1 MAISTA
7 VDASAVARVVGIKT
21 EFFNTNVGGVI
32 YLPQRI
38 AVVGQG
44 ASASVYPLT
53 KFRATTAAQVGQAV
67 GFGSPLHLA
76 ALQLLPANGDG
87 VGSIPVTF
95 YPLEDDGAAVAA
107 VGDITPTGTAAKAG
121 TFRVLVSGIASA
133 QFTVAVGDTPAMIIS
148 KVLSVVNGVLPMPV
162 IAANGTTKVNLTAK
176 WAGASG
182 NDLVIELQG
191 PTDTGVT
198 FAITQPALG
207 AANPDVQPA
216 LDQVGGVWE
225 TMVLNCL
232 DLADTTALEAYQTF
246 GDGRWGSLVR
256 KPLVVFTGNPA
267 LTPNDATVITDA
279 RKTDRV
285 NCALPNPGSVT
296 LPFVSAAGQLA
307 RIAKIANNNPAR
319 DYGRQ
324 IASYIL
330 PGADGDQWDFAQRD
344 QAVKGGSSTVEVRDG
359 EVNISDVVTMYH
371 PTGEEPP
378 AYRFVCDIV
387 KLQNI
392 IFNVDLQFNNAEWD
406 GAPLIPDDQPTVN
419 PEAKKP
425 KNVLAVIGA
434 LADNMG
440 LNAIISDPAYTK
452 ANAQCEIDS
461 ANPKRLNTVI
471 PVKLVGNVNIHS
483 IDLNFGF
490 YFGTSTVIA

>member
-32 YLPQRI
+32 FLPQRV

-44 ASASVYPLT
+44 ATASIYPTT

-95 YPLEDDGAAVAA
+95 YPLVDAVAGVA
-107 VGDITPTGTAAKAG
+107 AAGGITPTGTATKAG
-121 TFRVLVSGIASA
+121 TFRVIVSGVRSA
-133 QFTVAVGDTPAMIIS
+133 QFTVAVGDAPAAVITKI
-148 KVLSVVNGVLPMPV
+148 LAAIGGVLEMPV
-162 IAANGTTKVNLTAK
+162 TAANGTTKVNLTAK
-176 WAGASG
+176 WKGASG
-182 NDLVIELQG
+182 NELFIKVSG
-191 PTDTGVT
+191 PSDTGVT
-198 FAITQPALG
+198 FAVTQPTGG

-216 LDQVGGVWE
+216 LDNVGNVWE

-232 DLADTTALEAYQTF
+232 NIGDTAALDTYRTF
-246 GDGRWGSLVR
+246 GEGRYGALVR
-256 KPLVVFTGNPA
+256 KPLIVFTGTAALFPA
-267 LTPNDATVITDA
+267 TATALGDA
-279 RKTDRV
+279 RKTDKV
-285 NCALPNPGSVT
+285 NVQLPNPGSEN

-307 RIAKIANNNPAR
+307 RIVKVANNNPAR

-324 IASYIL
+324 VASYVL
-330 PGADGDQWDFAQRD
+330 PGADGLQWDYAQRD
-344 QAVKGGSSTVEVRDG
+344 QAVKGGCSTVEVRDG

-425 KNVLAVIGA
+425 KNARAVLGA
-434 LADNMG
+434 LADNLA
-440 LNAIISDPAYTK
+440 LNALISDPAYTK
-452 ANAQCEIDS
+452 ANTQSEIDS
-461 ANPKRLNTVI
+461 QNPKRLNTVF
-471 PVKLVGNVNIHS
+471 PVKLSGNANIHS

-490 YFGTSTVIA
+490 YFGTSTIIA

>member
-7 VDASAVARVVGIKT
+7 VDASAVARVVGIETK
-21 EFFNTNVGGVI
+21 FFNTNVGGIVS
-32 YLPQRI
+32 LPQRV
-38 AVVGQG
+38 AVIGQG
-44 ASASVYPLT
+44 ATASTYPTT
-53 KFRATTAAQVGQAV
+53 KFRATTAAQVGQTV

-95 YPLEDDGAAVAA
+95 YPLLDDGAGAA
-107 VGDITPTGTAAKAG
+107 AAGDITPTGTATKAG
-121 TFRVLVSGIASA
+121 TFRVVISGIQSA
-133 QFTVAVGDTPAMIIS
+133 QFTIAIGDAPASVIAKIIAA
-148 KVLSVVNGVLPMPV
+148 VNGVLQMPV

-176 WAGASG
+176 WKGASG
-182 NDLVIELQG
+182 NDLVVELSG

-198 FAITQPALG
+198 FAITQPTAG
-207 AANPDVQPA
+207 AANPDVQDA
-216 LDQVGGVWE
+216 LDQVGNVWE

-232 DLADTTALEAYQTF
+232 NIEDATALDAYRTF
-246 GDGRWGSLVR
+246 GDGRWGALVR
-256 KPLVVFTGNPA
+256 KPLVVMTGSA
-267 LTPNDATVITDA
+267 AETPTAATSVTDA
-279 RKTDRV
+279 RKPDKV
-285 NCALPNPGSVT
+285 NVQLVNPGSVN

-307 RIAKIANNNPAR
+307 RIVKVANNNPAR

-324 IASYIL
+324 VASYLL
-330 PGADGDQWDFAQRD
+330 PGADGVQWDFAQRD

-406 GAPLIPDDQPTVN
+406 GAPLIPDEQPTVN

-425 KNVLAVIGA
+425 KNVKAVLGA
-434 LADNMG
+434 LADNLG
-440 LNAIISDPAYTK
+440 LNALISDPAYSK
-452 ANAQCEIDS
+452 ANTQCEIDS
-461 ANPKRLNTVI
+461 QNPKRLNTVF
-471 PVKLVGNVNIHS
+471 PVKLSGNANIHS

-490 YFGTSTVIA
+490 YFGTSTIIA

>member
-21 EFFNTNVGGVI
+21 EFFNANVGGVVF
-32 YLPQRI
+32 LPQRV

-44 ASASVYPLT
+44 ATASVYPTT
-53 KFRATTAAQVGQAV
+53 KFRATTAAQVGQIV

-76 ALQLLPANGDG
+76 AQQLLPANGDG

-95 YPLEDDGAAVAA
+95 YPLVDDGAGVAS
-107 VGDITPTGTAAKAG
+107 VGDITPTGTATKAG
-121 TFRVLVSGIASA
+121 AFRVLVNGIQSA
-133 QFTVAVGDTPAMIIS
+133 QFTVAVGDNPAAVITKIIS
-148 KVLSVVNGVLPMPV
+148 AINGVLAMPV
-162 IAANGTTKVNLTAK
+162 VASNGTTKVTLTAK
-176 WAGASG
+176 WKGASG
-182 NDLVIELQG
+182 NDLEVQLSG

-198 FAITQPALG
+198 FAITQPVSG
-207 AANPDVQPA
+207 AANPDVQDA
-216 LDQVGGVWE
+216 LDQVGNVWE

-232 DLADTTALEAYQTF
+232 DIADATALNAYQTF
-246 GDGRWGSLVR
+246 GDGRWGALVR
-256 KPLVVFTGNPA
+256 KPLVVFSGSPA
-267 LTPNDATVITDA
+267 LTPSAALAITDA
-279 RKTDRV
+279 RKTDKV
-285 NCALPNPGSVT
+285 NVALANPGSVT

-307 RIAKIANNNPAR
+307 RIVKIANNNPAR

-330 PGADGDQWDFAQRD
+330 PGADGVQWDYPQRD
-344 QAVKGGSSTVEVRDG
+344 QAVKGGASTVEVRDG

-378 AYRFVCDIV
+378 AYRYVCDIV

-406 GAPLIPDDQPTVN
+406 GAPLIPDEQPTVN

-425 KNVLAVIGA
+425 KNVKAVFGA
-434 LADNMG
+434 LADNLG
-440 LNAIISDPAYTK
+440 LNALISDPAYTK
-452 ANAQCEIDS
+452 ANIQCEIDS
-461 ANPKRLNTVI
+461 QNPKRLNSVF
-471 PVKLVGNVNIHS
+471 PVKLAGNVNIHS

-490 YFGTSTVIA
+490 YFGTSTIIA

>member
-32 YLPQRI
+32 FLPQRV

-44 ASASVYPLT
+44 ATASTYPTT

-95 YPLEDDGAAVAA
+95 YPLVDDSAGVAA
-107 VGDITPTGTAAKAG
+107 AGDITPTGTATKAG
-121 TFRVLVSGIASA
+121 TFRVRVSGVRSA
-133 QFTVAVGDTPAMIIS
+133 QFTVAVGDAPAAVIAKTVSAMS
-148 KVLSVVNGVLPMPV
+148 GVLEMPAV
-162 IAANGTTKVNLTAK
+162 AANGTTKVSVTAK
-176 WAGASG
+176 WKGASG
-182 NDLVIELQG
+182 NDLFIEVIG
-191 PTDTGVT
+191 PSDTGVT
-198 FAITQPALG
+198 FAVTQPNGG

-216 LDQVGGVWE
+216 LDNVGNVWE

-232 DLADTTALEAYQTF
+232 NIGDTDALDAYQTF
-246 GDGRWGSLVR
+246 GDGRWGALVR
-256 KPLVVFTGNPA
+256 KPLVVFTGTAAQSPA
-267 LTPNDATVITDA
+267 TATALGDS
-279 RKTDRV
+279 RKTDKV
-285 NCALPNPGSVT
+285 NVQMPNPGSVN

-307 RIAKIANNNPAR
+307 RIVKVANNNPAR

-324 IASYIL
+324 VANYIL
-330 PGADGDQWDFAQRD
+330 PGADGLQWTYPQRD
-344 QAVKGGSSTVEVRDG
+344 EAVKGGCSTVEVRDG

-425 KNVLAVIGA
+425 KNARAVLGA
-434 LADNMG
+434 LADNLG
-440 LNAIISDPAYTK
+440 LNALISDPAYTK
-452 ANAQCEIDS
+452 ANTQSEIDS
-461 ANPKRLNTVI
+461 QNPKRLNTVF
-471 PVKLVGNVNIHS
+471 PVKLSGNANIHS

-490 YFGTSTVIA
+490 YFGTSTIIA

>member
-32 YLPQRI
+32 FLPQRV

-44 ASASVYPLT
+44 ATASNYPTT
-53 KFRATTAAQVGQAV
+53 KFRATTAAQVGQTV

-76 ALQLLPANGDG
+76 SLQLLPANGDG

-95 YPLEDDGAAVAA
+95 YPLVDDGAGVAA
-107 VGDITPTGTAAKAG
+107 AGDITPTGTATKSG
-121 TFRVLVSGIASA
+121 TFRILVSGIWSA
-133 QFTVAVGDTPAMIIS
+133 QFTVAVGDAPAAVITKI
-148 KVLSVVNGVLPMPV
+148 LAAIGGVLEMPV
-162 IAANGTTKVNLTAK
+162 TAANGTTKVNLTAK
-176 WAGASG
+176 WKGASG
-182 NDLVIELQG
+182 NDLFIKVSG
-191 PTDTGVT
+191 PSDTGVT
-198 FAITQPALG
+198 FAVTQPTGG

-216 LDQVGGVWE
+216 LDNIGNVWE

-232 DLADTTALEAYQTF
+232 NIGDIDALDTYQTF
-246 GDGRWGSLVR
+246 GDGRYGALVR
-256 KPLVVFTGNPA
+256 KPLIVFTGTAALFPA
-267 LTPNDATVITDA
+267 TATALGDA
-279 RKTDRV
+279 RKTDKINV
-285 NCALPNPGSVT
+285 QLPNPGSEN

-307 RIAKIANNNPAR
+307 RIVKVANNNPAR

-324 IASYIL
+324 VASYIL
-330 PGADGDQWDFAQRD
+330 PGADGLQWDYAQRD
-344 QAVKGGSSTVEVRDG
+344 QAVKGGCSTVEVRDG
-359 EVNISDVVTMYH
+359 EVSISDVVTMYH
-371 PTGEEPP
+371 PTGEESP

-425 KNVLAVIGA
+425 KNARAVLGA
-434 LADNMG
+434 LADNLA
-440 LNAIISDPAYTK
+440 LNALISDPAYTK
-452 ANAQCEIDS
+452 ANTQSEIDS
-461 ANPKRLNTVI
+461 QNPKRLNTVF
-471 PVKLVGNVNIHS
+471 PVKLSGNANIHS

-490 YFGTSTVIA
+490 YFGTSTIIA